1 MYDAITIEVINS
13 STVVTLSIGNSLTKH
28 IVVEGRDYSAHVH
41 GVRLSN
47 DPHNAELNFLFI
59 DLALL
64 TDNFGCVNGFELAN
78 KFVEMGAFRKAV
90 ISAALTTD
98 IALPQP
104 MVKKKRISLSSDI
117 GIYGYRE
124 ELNKITNKTHSAAD
138 TLSVYYPDDYY
149 KERLEIFFNSFGNRK
164 WLTMPDLQLELV
176 MVKNKHYQRKRGDD
190 YVNTLVH
197 PRDLF
202 HNSNDIYNGGNPQMK
217 TVWKINPN
225 INTFGDSVENNGL
238 NKKNNPSLVI
248 ELDVRDFFKLYKTT
262 TVLEYP
268 VFLSNRLNFVS
279 SPKTIKVRNIGL
291 IKLNERREKVYR
303 RNTVLFFR
311 LSCGVPAT
319 EKNGIFQ
326 KRLFSSLSSPVYIKQ
341 KIGLFYETKGVFSH
355 SRFENIMY
363 GHNLTIGR

>member
-1 MYDAITIEVINS
+1 MYDAITIEVING
-13 STVVTLSIGNSLTKH
+13 STVVTLNTGNSLTKYV
-28 IVVEGRDYSAHVH
+28 IVEGRDYTAHVN
-41 GVRLSN
+41 GVRLSS
-47 DPHNAELNFLFI
+47 DPHNAELSYLFI

-64 TDNFGCVNGFELAN
+64 TDNFGCVNGFELSN
-78 KFVEMGAFRKAV
+78 KLVEMGAFRKAV

-104 MVKKKRISLSSDI
+104 MIKKKRIRLFSDI
-117 GIYGYRE
+117 GITGYRE
-124 ELNKITNKTHSAAD
+124 ELDKITNKTHSAAD

-149 KERLEIFFNSFGNRK
+149 KERLEIFFNSFGERK

-176 MVKNKHYQRKRGDD
+176 MVKNKQYRRKRGND

-197 PRDLF
+197 PRDLL
-202 HNSNDIYNGGNPQMK
+202 HNTKDIYNGGNPQMK

-248 ELDVRDFFKLYKTT
+248 ELDVRDFFKISDPIS
-262 TVLEYP
+262 VLEYP
-268 VFLSNRLNFVS
+268 VFFSNRLNFVLQ
-279 SPKTIKVRNIGL
+279 KKVMKVRNIGS
-291 IKLNERREKVYR
+291 IGFKGSGDKIHR

-311 LSCGVPAT
+311 LSCGFPAT

-326 KRLFSSLSSPVYIKQ
+326 KRLFSSLSLPVYIKP
-341 KIGLFYETKGVFSH
+341 KISLFYEDKYNRNSQY
-355 SRFENIMY
+355 ENIMY
-363 GHNLTIGR
+363 GHNLTIGQ